1 MMPRVIDFSERAVAT
16 LRARVAAIEEDNRD
30 LVAFA
35 RGHSG
40 AAGAVHRAALAAIEA
55 PTRVSLIGVVTREW
69 PAILGLDAVAFAVR
83 EGRGAIHAQRSCY
96 RLVEP
101 RLIDRAIE
109 PLPPVSLRDVP
120 RGHPL
125 FGPAAET
132 IRAEALIRI
141 AVGDVSG
148 LLVLGQTAPQGF
160 EGAAGAELLIF
171 LGDVIGR
178 MMARCPSD

>member
-1 MMPRVIDFSERAVAT
+1 MARVIDFSERAVAT
-16 LRARVAAIEEDNRD
+16 LRARVAAVEEDNRD

-40 AAGAVHRAALAAIEA
+40 AAGAVHRAVLAAVGA
-55 PTRVSLIGVVTREW
+55 STRISLIGVVTREW
-69 PAILGLDAVAFAVR
+69 PEILGLDAVAFAVR
-83 EGRGAIHAQRSCY
+83 EGRGAIHAQGAGY

-101 RLIDRAIE
+101 RLVDRVVDA
-109 PLPPVSLRDVP
+109 LPPVLLRDVP

-125 FGPAAET
+125 FGPGAQR

-141 AVGDVSG
+141 EEGEVRG

-160 EGAAGAELLIF
+160 ESSAGAELLIF
-171 LGDVIGR
+171 LGDVIAR
-178 MMARCPSD
+178 MIARCPID